1 MPSLVC
7 DKVLQIYVS
16 TSGNNNS
23 VSGFEWVDVTPE
35 ADDWSDVSPNSSTWQ
50 TQSPETNTWVRQ

>member
-16 TSGNNNS
+16 TYGNNNS
-23 VSGFEWVDVTPE
+23 VSGFEC
-35 ADDWSDVSPNSSTWQ
+35 AL
-50 TQSPETNTWVRQ
+50 